1 MFKSKNM
8 HEITWRKCGAFF
20 ILGLI
25 LALAQAPFNLSFTY
39 VVVLPFIGLY
49 VRDVKSAKLG
59 FVIGWWLGF
68 GYFVLT
74 IVWIVEPF
82 FVTPEVTGWMAPFAL
97 AGMAGGLSFFWAL
110 AFYVTVCLTIEGAMR
125 LIFLALCWTLF
136 EFLRANILTGFPWGH
151 LSYGL
156 IDLPIIQLTAW
167 VGIHGLGLILLI
179 VCFLPAILIPRFRL
193 GIFLLG
199 ATLVVLSIL
208 GLWRSSS
215 LILPNI
221 KQTIVRVVQPNAAQ
235 HLKWRSDMVD
245 IFYVRQLE
253 YTSIKEKEKPDVVIW
268 PETAL
273 PQLLENSPL
282 IFQEIAKA
290 AGPNTSV
297 ITGIVNKKN
306 NKLRNS
312 LIVIN
317 PAGTLDAIYD
327 KKHLVPFGEYMPLV
341 DIMNK
346 LGLSN
351 MVGLAGNFKPG
362 QISRNISVQNFPDFI
377 ALICYEAIFPEYSS
391 SSTNRPEWIVHITND
406 AWFGSFSGPYQHLV
420 QARVRAIEQGLPL
433 VRSANTGIS
442 AMIDPYG
449 RVLKSLKLQTAGYFD
464 HILPAALPPT
474 LYAKIGE
481 LGWLLIFCFLMFFCI
496 KSIFKRSEH

>member
-1 MFKSKNM
+1 
-8 HEITWRKCGAFF
+8 
-20 ILGLI
+20 
-25 LALAQAPFNLSFTY
+25 
-39 VVVLPFIGLY
+39 
-49 VRDVKSAKLG
+49 
-59 FVIGWWLGF
+59 
-68 GYFVLT
+68 
-74 IVWIVEPF
+74 
-82 FVTPEVTGWMAPFAL
+82 
-97 AGMAGGLSFFWAL
+97 
-110 AFYVTVCLTIEGAMR
+110 
-125 LIFLALCWTLF
+125 
-136 EFLRANILTGFPWGH
+136 
-151 LSYGL
+151 
-156 IDLPIIQLTAW
+156 
-167 VGIHGLGLILLI
+167 
-179 VCFLPAILIPRFRL
+179 
-193 GIFLLG
+193 
-199 ATLVVLSIL
+199 
-208 GLWRSSS
+208 

-273 PQLLENSPL
+273 PQLLENSLL

-290 AGPNTSV
+290 SGPNTSV

-406 AWFGSFSGPYQHLV
+406 AWFGSFSGPYQH
-420 QARVRAIEQGLPL
+420 
-433 VRSANTGIS
+433 
-442 AMIDPYG
+442 
-449 RVLKSLKLQTAGYFD
+449 
-464 HILPAALPPT
+464 
-474 LYAKIGE
+474 
-481 LGWLLIFCFLMFFCI
+481 
-496 KSIFKRSEH
+496 